1 MNAKR
6 IFYTGHVQGVGFRY
20 SVKQIVAGFDVSGTV
35 QNLPDGR
42 VELWIQGDLEEVE
55 ALVHEVDQSHL
66 NGFIKQKEVADVS
79 ADPAIR
85 GFSIIR

>member
-1 MNAKR
+1 MNAKK

-20 SVKQIVAGFDVSGTV
+20 SIKQIVAGFDVCGTV

-42 VELWIQGDLEEVE
+42 VELTVQGEPDEVKE
-55 ALVHEVDQSHL
+55 LIEEVDQSHL
-66 NGFIKQKEVADVS
+66 NGLIKEKEVTGIAP
-79 ADPAIR
+79 DPAMR

>member
-20 SVKQIVAGFDVSGTV
+20 SVKQIVAGFDICGTV

-42 VELWIQGDLEEVE
+42 VELCVQGEEDEVDDLI
-55 ALVHEVDQSHL
+55 AEVDQSHL
-66 NGFIKQKEVADVS
+66 NGLIKQKEVTGVAP
-79 ADPAIR
+79 DPAMR

>member
-1 MNAKR
+1 MIAKR

-20 SVKQIVAGFDVSGTV
+20 SVKQIVAGYDVVGTV

-42 VELWIQGDLEEVE
+42 VELWVQGDVEEVE
-55 ALVHEVDQSHL
+55 AMIEDVNQSHL
-66 NGFIKQKEVADVS
+66 NGLIKETEVERVS
-79 ADPAIR
+79 PDSSLK

>member
-6 IFYTGHVQGVGFRY
+6 IFYSGHVQGVGFRY
-20 SVKQIVAGFDVSGTV
+20 SVKQIVAGFDVCGTV

-42 VELWIQGDLEEVE
+42 VELLVQGDQ
-55 ALVHEVDQSHL
+55 AEVDELIEAVDESHL
-66 NGFIKQKEVADVS
+66 NGLIKQKEVAGVDP
-79 ADPAIR
+79 DPAMR